1 MSNHSASTGMPQTRP
16 AVDESE
22 GAGGFDAAQ
31 IIQEHQ
37 AGVWRYLRVLG
48 CNAAEAED
56 LTQETFLAVL
66 EKPFQVYERAATAA
80 YLRQIARNLLINA
93 RRRASRGGVT
103 MRNMGEANIAERNI
117 AEMNAAEAAWL
128 RWSGHDDGAE
138 RLAAL
143 RRCLET
149 LTARARQA
157 LELRFGQQASRADIA
172 TALGLT
178 EDGAKN
184 VLQRAKQHLRAC
196 IEKETEHETYADGES
211 TAGQPDSRSKEAASK
226 GPRSKGAPR

>member
-1 MSNHSASTGMPQTRP
+1 MAQNRP
-16 AVDESE
+16 AAGEVE
-22 GAGGFDAAQ
+22 GAGGFDGAQ

-48 CNAAEAED
+48 CDAAEAED

-66 EKPFQVYERAATAA
+66 EKPFQIYERAATAA
-80 YLRQIARNLLINA
+80 YLRQVARNLLISN
-93 RRRASRGGVT
+93 RRRASRCGVT
-103 MRNMGEANIAERNI
+103 MRNMADANVGEMNV
-117 AEMNAAEAAWL
+117 AEMDAAEAAWL
-128 RWSGHDDGAE
+128 RWSGRDDGAE

-149 LTARARQA
+149 LTTRARQA

-196 IEKETEHETYADGES
+196 IEKETEHETPPGGES
-211 TAGQPDSRSKEAASK
+211 TAGQPDSRSKEVPSK
-226 GPRSKGAPR
+226 GARSKGAPR